1 MADWADAKANEVV
14 QRSFED
20 PLAPMAP
27 LIAAALREARLAGA
41 RAVLVME
48 PTEAMLYEGRAPV
61 LAHDLVTSRWTLR
74 QHCGEAFGIEP
85 PAWARDYRDDKH
97 IPKAACAHMVWRAMC
112 AAVTPEQIVGESD
125 A

>member
-41 RAVLVME
+41 PQWQPIETAPKDGTVILATDGECEQRSLWSGNCWRSEGPQSILWSA
-48 PTEAMLYEGRAPV
+48 PTHWKPCAPS
-61 LAHDLVTSRWTLR
+61 AS
-74 QHCGEAFGIEP
+74 
-85 PAWARDYRDDKH
+85 
-97 IPKAACAHMVWRAMC
+97 
-112 AAVTPEQIVGESD
+112 
-125 A
+125 